1 MADPIEDQQ
10 QPQVKQATIILVSRN
25 REAELEAALD
35 AIQAATNRDALEV
48 IVMDNGSSDNTIALR
63 EKYAET
69 VTFLKLPKNFGWVKA
84 VNIALRSAH
93 AEFILL
99 ADPAV
104 RFEKDAIAKLIA
116 TLESSPEAS
125 AVVPQL
131 LTPAGE
137 PANFTRDLPAPGN
150 LRPPSRQP
158 AASETTLA
166 FPSFQ
171 AFLVRMTFLRGMNFL
186 DHRFGD
192 SWADAEICFQINHA
206 GKKIL
211 WAKDAKATVGPG
223 LPPLEA
229 ESLVEADF
237 IQGAATY
244 QAKHWGFAK
253 GLLYRV
259 GSILAALVT
268 LKFGLFFD
276 LINFQKIDGSH
287 A

>member
-25 REAELEAALD
+25 REVELEAALD

-63 EKYAET
+63 EKYNET
-69 VTFLKLPKNFGWVKA
+69 ITFLKLPKNYGWVKA

-99 ADPAV
+99 ADPTV

-116 TLESSPEAS
+116 ALESSPEAS

-131 LTPAGE
+131 LNTSGE

-150 LRPPSRQP
+150 LRPPLRQP

-186 DHRFGD
+186 DQRFGD

-223 LPPLEA
+223 VPPLEA
-229 ESLVEADF
+229 ESLGGSRF
-237 IQGAATY
+237 HPGCGY
-244 QAKHWGFAK
+244 LSSQALGRCERFA
-253 GLLYRV
+253 V
-259 GSILAALVT
+259 
-268 LKFGLFFD
+268 
-276 LINFQKIDGSH
+276 
-287 A
+287 